1 MMKFIADESIVSST
15 SELYRLPKNSGHIR
29 LRHVMSIIPHL
40 KDTFSN
46 DPCVIVKMCGET
58 GVGKIIY
65 CDSNEEAVEISDQL
79 ATAVNQDVS
88 R

>member
-1 MMKFIADESIVSST
+1 MKFIADEPIVTST
-15 SELYRLPKNSGHIR
+15 SELFRLPKNSGHIR
-29 LRHVMSIIPHL
+29 LRHVMSIIPYS
-40 KDTFSN
+40 KDAFIS

-58 GVGKIIY
+58 GVGKIIR

-79 ATAVNQDVS
+79 ATAVNQNVS